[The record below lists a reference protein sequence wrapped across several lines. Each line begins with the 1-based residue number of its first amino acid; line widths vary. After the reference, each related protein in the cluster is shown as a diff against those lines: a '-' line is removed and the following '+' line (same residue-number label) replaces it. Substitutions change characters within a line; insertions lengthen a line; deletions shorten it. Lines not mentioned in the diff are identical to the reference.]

1 MFHDFIRCGGRS
13 NLYGLRLSQS
23 SNLRVAD
30 DPLTVF
36 VYTLITL

>member
-1 MFHDFIRCGGRS
+1 MFDRVIPCGGRS

-30 DPLTVF
+30 DADASA
-36 VYTLITL
+36 